1 MRAIALALLALLA
14 GCVAAPPP
22 PPEVLEACP
31 VDAALLDRCRLPVS
45 LPADGGEAVLTI
57 WSALLE
63 CDAAARAAQ
72 DALRW
77 GGSREDHW

>member
-1 MRAIALALLALLA
+1 MKAGGVVVLLLA
-14 GCVAAPPP
+14 GCATAPPP

-57 WSALLE
+57 WQHLLE
-63 CDAAARAAQ
+63 CEAVARAAQ
-72 DALRW
+72 DALR
-77 GGSREDHW
+77 